1 MKNLIN
7 CIKEGLK
14 ITSKTKV
21 DTEKRDLS
29 NVDFEFITN
38 TLYFDSIKERTKY
51 IKKMGDYQNK
61 GKSPSYFNKEK
72 SSNELL
78 RYWYSAIMAGWI
90 DCSIEIRN
98 ELNRR
103 VSASEDE
110 IFADELDAY
119 ILDKYKNNS
128 AFTDEEKLNI
138 EKYLR
143 ALNVK
148 YN

>member
-1 MKNLIN
+1 MKNLID

-21 DTEKRDLS
+21 DTNKRDLS
-29 NVDFEFITN
+29 DVDFEFITN
-38 TLYFDSIKERTKY
+38 TLYFDSVKERTKY
-51 IKKMGDYQNK
+51 IKKMKDYQNK

-98 ELNRR
+98 ELNHR
-103 VSASEDE
+103 VSEDE
-110 IFADELDAY
+110 IFADGLDAY

-128 AFTDEEKLNI
+128 PFTDEEILNM

-143 ALNVK
+143 VLNIK
-148 YN
+148 FNN

>member
-1 MKNLIN
+1 MKNLID

-14 ITSKTKV
+14 INSKTKV
-21 DTEKRDLS
+21 DTNKRDLS
-29 NVDFEFITN
+29 DVDFEFITN
-38 TLYFDSIKERTKY
+38 TLYFNSIKERTKY
-51 IKKMGDYQNK
+51 IKKMKDYQNK
-61 GKSPSYFNKEK
+61 DKSPSYFNKEK
-72 SSNELL
+72 SSDELL
-78 RYWYSAIMAGWI
+78 RYWYSAIIGGWI

-98 ELNRR
+98 ELNHR
-103 VSASEDE
+103 VSAGEDE

-143 ALNVK
+143 ILNVK
-148 YN
+148 I